1 MIERLQ
7 NITAKYQELVEELTH
22 EDVLQDYNKLR
33 KLSKEK
39 ADLEEI
45 VLKYN
50 EYQKCDETI
59 IEAKEMLNDPDL
71 KDLAEEEIATA
82 TANKEKLEKEL
93 QLLLIPKDPN
103 DDKNIIM
110 EIRGAAGGDEANIF
124 AGDLYRMYT
133 R

>member
-45 VLKYN
+45 
-50 EYQKCDETI
+50 
-59 IEAKEMLNDPDL
+59 AKMWWNYP
-71 KDLAEEEIATA
+71 
-82 TANKEKLEKEL
+82 
-93 QLLLIPKDPN
+93 
-103 DDKNIIM
+103 
-110 EIRGAAGGDEANIF
+110 GS
-124 AGDLYRMYT
+124 
-133 R
+133 

>member
-45 VLKYN
+45 VLKYK

-59 IEAKEMLNDPDL
+59 LEAKEMLNDQDL

-93 QLLLIPKDPN
+93 Q
-103 DDKNIIM
+103 
-110 EIRGAAGGDEANIF
+110 
-124 AGDLYRMYT
+124 
-133 R
+133 

>member
-45 VLKYN
+45 VLKYK
-50 EYQKCDETI
+50 EYPF
-59 IEAKEMLNDPDL
+59 LH
-71 KDLAEEEIATA
+71 IAA
-82 TANKEKLEKEL
+82 QWSCN
-93 QLLLIPKDPN
+93 LLV
-103 DDKNIIM
+103 
-110 EIRGAAGGDEANIF
+110 
-124 AGDLYRMYT
+124 YR
-133 R
+133 